1 MIGYGTL
8 FGRSTTCDQDGAYT
22 VRFALPL
29 RIERCQPRLNRMRT
43 GRVLVHNGN
52 RFGWQRPAGWRSTT
66 SDHDEAYTVG
76 FALPLRIE
84 RCQPCLNRMRTDRV
98 LVHNGTR
105 FGWQSPAGW
114 RSTTCDHDEGYTVG
128 FALPLRIED
137 YQPSVLQTRSD
148 RVLVHNG
155 TRFGWQSPAGCRSIP
170 PDHDS
175 ALFPTRRSSDLIER
189 CQPCLNRMRTDR
201 VLVHNG
207 TRFGWQPP
215 AGWRSTTSD
224 HDEAYTVGFALPL
237 RIERCQPCLKRIRAE
252 RRVVHNRTEFGWPP
266 PAGWRST
273 TSDHDEAYTVGFA
286 LPLRI
291 ERCQPCLKRIRTD
304 RVLVHNGNQF
314 GWQPPAGWRS
324 TTCDHDEGYTVGFA
338 LPLRIE
344 RCQLR
349 LNRMR
354 TGGDLVQN
362 GTRFGWQRQGGRL

>member
-1 MIGYGTL
+1 
-8 FGRSTTCDQDGAYT
+8 
-22 VRFALPL
+22 
-29 RIERCQPRLNRMRT
+29 MRT
-43 GRVLVHNGN
+43 GR
-52 RFGWQRPAGWRSTT
+52 
-66 SDHDEAYTVG
+66 D
-76 FALPLRIE
+76 
-84 RCQPCLNRMRTDRV
+84 
-98 LVHNGTR
+98 LVHNGT
-105 FGWQSPAGW
+105 Q
-114 RSTTCDHDEGYTVG
+114 
-128 FALPLRIED
+128 
-137 YQPSVLQTRSD
+137 
-148 RVLVHNG
+148 
-155 TRFGWQSPAGCRSIP
+155 
-170 PDHDS
+170 
-175 ALFPTRRSSDLIER
+175 
-189 CQPCLNRMRTDR
+189 
-201 VLVHNG
+201 
-207 TRFGWQPP
+207 FGWQPP

-324 TTCDHDEGYTVGFA
+324 TTSDHDEAYTVGFALPLRIERCQLRLNRMRTGRDLVNSEERRGGQPPAGWRSTSSDHDEAYTVGFALPLRIERCQLCLNRMRSDSVLVHNVRRVVWQSPAGWRSTTSDHDEAYTVGFA

-354 TGGDLVQN
+354 TGGDLV
-362 GTRFGWQRQGGRL
+362 